1 MKPYITLSQ
10 LNGLVSEVISEAIK
24 PGIWVVAEISQIK
37 MAGSGHWYID
47 LVEKEREVITAK
59 LSGVI
64 WNSAYNELRMKFG
77 SDLAN
82 LLKNGN
88 KILFRGTVD
97 FHEVY
102 GLKIVISDIDPSVTL
117 GELELKRMETI
128 KRLTEEGHI
137 GKNAQLPL
145 PVVLQHIAVISSA
158 SAAGFGDFMN
168 HTQHNRYGYSVW
180 VKLFPSLMQGEGVE
194 QELIARIREIEA
206 QQHLFDAV
214 VIIRGGGSKLDL
226 EAFNNYHI
234 AVSIAQCSLP
244 VITGIGH
251 QQDETVADLVAHTP
265 LKTPTAV
272 AEYILQS
279 FLHYESAML
288 SLFDKVAKLS
298 TNLLK
303 QHHFGLQTLRQ
314 SMYMHSRQEITRQK
328 QQFSM
333 LLQRLPRATKRLLQ
347 SKQVEL
353 QHIEQTINLYRV
365 EKLLQRGFTITRLN
379 GKALKSAVSAQN
391 GQLISTQFADGTVN
405 SRIEGNE

>member
-1 MKPYITLSQ
+1 
-10 LNGLVSEVISEAIK
+10 
-24 PGIWVVAEISQIK
+24 
-37 MAGSGHWYID
+37 
-47 LVEKEREVITAK
+47 
-59 LSGVI
+59 
-64 WNSAYNELRMKFG
+64 
-77 SDLAN
+77 
-82 LLKNGN
+82 
-88 KILFRGTVD
+88 
-97 FHEVY
+97 
-102 GLKIVISDIDPSVTL
+102 
-117 GELELKRMETI
+117 
-128 KRLTEEGHI
+128 
-137 GKNAQLPL
+137 
-145 PVVLQHIAVISSA
+145 
-158 SAAGFGDFMN
+158 
-168 HTQHNRYGYSVW
+168 
-180 VKLFPSLMQGEGVE
+180 MQGEGVE

-288 SLFDKVAKLS
+288 SLFDKAAKLS

>member
-10 LNGLVSEVISEAIK
+10 LNGLVREVISEAIK
-24 PGIWVVAEISQIK
+24 PDIWVIAEISQIK
-37 MAGSGHWYID
+37 MAGSGHWFID

-64 WNSAYNELRMKFG
+64 WNSTYNELRMKFG
-77 SDLAN
+77 ADLVN

-88 KILFRGTVD
+88 KVLFSGTVG

-128 KRLTEEGHI
+128 QRLTAEGYI

-145 PVVLQHIAVISSA
+145 PMVLQRIAVISSA

-168 HTQHNRYGYSVW
+168 HTQQNRYGYSVW

-194 QELIARIREIEA
+194 QELIGRLREIEA
-206 QQHLFDAV
+206 QKHLFDAV

-226 EAFNNYHI
+226 DAFNNYHI
-234 AVSIAQCSLP
+234 AVAIAQCSLP
-244 VITGIGH
+244 VLTGIGH
-251 QQDETVADLVAHTP
+251 QQDETVADLVAHTS

-272 AEYILQS
+272 AEYILQT
-279 FLHYESAML
+279 FLHFESAML
-288 SLFDKVAKLS
+288 SLFNKVSKLS
-298 TNLLK
+298 VTLLK

-314 SMYMHSRQEITRQK
+314 SLAIQSRQEISRQK
-328 QQFSM
+328 QQLNL
-333 LLQRLPRATKRLLQ
+333 LLQRLPRAAKRLLQ
-347 SKQVEL
+347 TKQAQL
-353 QHIEQTINLYRV
+353 QHTGQTIDLFNV
-365 EKLLQRGFTITRLN
+365 EKLLKRGFTITRMN
-379 GKALKSAVSAQN
+379 GKALKSAATAQH

-405 SRIEGNE
+405 SRVEGKQ